1 MQVTVRELRSNLS
14 KYLKEGCVVIDGKT
28 KEAIAKIITPSEK
41 SLKEKYEL
49 QSQYVKQ
56 LEKQTIK
63 PIIKSEVKL
72 DDGSVAELTYPGGIK
87 IVEKPKQYIPQPC
100 QFYRKCDD
108 LSVGIFTLGQIVNGT
123 WIEVPNKHLCQKHA
137 DFVVRDKA
145 ACWDL

>member
-41 SLKEKYEL
+41 SLKEKYEV

-56 LEKQTIK
+56 LEKQIGK
-63 PIIKSEVKL
+63 PVIQVVEK
-72 DDGSVAELTYPGGIK
+72 AP
-87 IVEKPKQYIPQPC
+87 EKPKQYLPQPC
-100 QFYRKCDD
+100 QFYRKCYD
-108 LSVGIFTLGQIVNGT
+108 LSVGEFTLGQVIDGS

-145 ACWDL
+145 ASWELS